1 MRRRGKGEGGTDV
14 SLNPLFS
21 EEGEEEEERIFRKE
35 GAQKAL
41 MVLDISK
48 IHKNIFS
55 K

>member
-21 EEGEEEEERIFRKE
+21 EEGEEEERIFRKE

-41 MVLDISK
+41 MVLDFISK

-55 K
+55 E